1 MDINWLGH
9 SCFRIKGKES
19 TIITDPCHPS
29 IGYNLANLQADIVT
43 LSHFHP
49 GHSYTEAITC
59 DFREIKGPGEY
70 ELQGTFI
77 TGISTFHDADQ
88 GKERGKNT
96 VYLLEID
103 GMTLC
108 HLGDI
113 GHLLTSELIESMGEI
128 DVLFLP
134 VGGVSTIGAT
144 RGAEMVR
151 KLSPKIVI
159 PMHYKTE
166 ALTKELESADKFLRE
181 SGINEIVS
189 QPKLVV
195 NSSNLP
201 PSTRVIVLDF
211 LRQ

>member
-19 TIITDPCHPS
+19 TIVTDPCHPS
-29 IGYNLANLQADIVT
+29 TGYHLSNLQADLVT
-43 LSHFHP
+43 VSHFHN
-49 GHSYTEAITC
+49 GHSYLEAVTS
-59 DFREIKGPGEY
+59 DFKEIKGSGEY

-113 GHLLTSELIESMGEI
+113 GHLLTSELIETIGEI

-134 VGGVSTIGAT
+134 VGGVSTIGVT

-166 ALTKELESADKFLRE
+166 VLTKELEPVDKFLRE

-195 NSSNLP
+195 NPSNLP

-211 LRQ
+211 PR

>member
-19 TIITDPCHPS
+19 TIVTDPCHPS
-29 IGYNLANLQADIVT
+29 TGYNLSNLQADLVT
-43 LSHFHP
+43 VSHFHN
-49 GHSYTEAITC
+49 GHSYLEAVTS
-59 DFREIKGPGEY
+59 DFKEIKGSGEY

-88 GKERGKNT
+88 GRERGKNT

-103 GMTLC
+103 GMILC

-113 GHLLTSELIESMGEI
+113 GHLLTSELIEAMGEI

-166 ALTKELESADKFLRE
+166 VSTKELESADKFLRE
-181 SGINEIVS
+181 SGINEIAS

-211 LRQ
+211 PHQ